1 MKYSLA
7 LGIQYK
13 KYKEGNGQ
21 ISLRV
26 GDRFIESFKL
36 ESDYGSVA
44 NIQSLMKKAEELQLG
59 DLDPELFVF
68 NYKPCKDFPKFIK
81 IYEIDEKHLQG
92 KLQIDVEN
100 SYATYTNGFMGKS
113 SLVKFSLIALF
124 PTHLT
129 EDKCGKFMKLLH
141 RLRKSYVTYKQ
152 QKKRVRVHTEVYSN
166 TPPPKKKQRTPW
178 PMQSVF
184 YVKRKNE
191 KHEKSGLK
199 TNTFHGGSPWIG
211 GDFTLE
217 IPLKVKHNTTYLGQY
232 NAEDIGFPLE
242 ANFPGPGGIKSQFRA
257 IQVLTGTQPLLNI
270 YNEDQ

>member
-1 MKYSLA
+1 MKYTLV

-13 KYKEGNGQ
+13 KYKECNGQ

-36 ESDYGSVA
+36 ERDYGSVA
-44 NIQSLMKKAEELQLG
+44 NIQSLMKKAEGLHLG

-152 QKKRVRVHTEVYSN
+152 QKKRVWVPTEGLILTS
-166 TPPPKKKQRTPW
+166 KKKSVHHGPCKMYFILSERT
-178 PMQSVF
+178 
-184 YVKRKNE
+184 
-191 KHEKSGLK
+191 KSMK
-199 TNTFHGGSPWIG
+199 
-211 GDFTLE
+211 
-217 IPLKVKHNTTYLGQY
+217 KVG
-232 NAEDIGFPLE
+232 
-242 ANFPGPGGIKSQFRA
+242 
-257 IQVLTGTQPLLNI
+257 
-270 YNEDQ
+270 

>member
-1 MKYSLA
+1 MKYTLV

-13 KYKEGNGQ
+13 KYKECNGQ

-36 ESDYGSVA
+36 ERDYGSVA
-44 NIQSLMKKAEELQLG
+44 NIQSLMKKAEGLQLG

-152 QKKRVRVHTEVYSN
+152 QKKRVWVPTEGLILTS
-166 TPPPKKKQRTPW
+166 KKKKRTPW
-178 PMQSVF
+178 PVQDVF
-184 YVKRKNE
+184 YIKRKNE

-199 TNTFHGGSPWIG
+199 TNIGHCGSPWIG
-211 GDFTLE
+211 GSFTLE

-232 NAEDIGFPLE
+232 HTEDIGFPLE